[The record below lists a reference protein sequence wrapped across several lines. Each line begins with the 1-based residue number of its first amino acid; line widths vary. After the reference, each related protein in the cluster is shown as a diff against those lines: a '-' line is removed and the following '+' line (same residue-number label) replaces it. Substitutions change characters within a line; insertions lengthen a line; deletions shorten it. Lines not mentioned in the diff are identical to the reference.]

1 MRIYEQANKKEIFHF
16 PFSAENKKMVNL
28 KQIGKTRRTVIGV
41 ASEFT
46 WYFAISHA
54 ASTFPYPNFKIFYHL
69 VFCDNNGKHLPSDD
83 QHELRRS
90 LPSDWFNRK
99 WLETLLAMMLKI
111 SAFDPDNK
119 IKIEVDSNKYIAV
132 NVIPIDIISQ
142 VGYKEPTNELETGV
156 LS

>member
-1 MRIYEQANKKEIFHF
+1 
-16 PFSAENKKMVNL
+16 MVNL
-28 KQIGKTRRTVIGV
+28 KQVGKSRRTVIGK

-54 ASTFPYPNFKIFYHL
+54 ASTFPCPNFKIFYHL
-69 VFCDNNGKHLPSDD
+69 VFTDNYGKYLPPDD

-99 WLETLLAMMLKI
+99 WLETLLAMMLKV
-111 SAFDPDNK
+111 SGYDYDNQ
-119 IKIEVDSNKYIAV
+119 IKIEVDNNIFL
-132 NVIPIDIISQ
+132 NIDILPIESVST
-142 VGYKEPTNELETGV
+142 VGYKEPINEPKTGV